1 MINLSITIITPN
13 LNGGEFLE
21 ECILSIQRQNYLNVK
36 HIVIDG
42 GSEDDSHS
50 ILEKYNVEYEVVL
63 ELNNYEAIHYGFE
76 KYPSDIQAWLNADD
90 IYRDGALSSVMQ
102 VFNTSSQVWW
112 LTGIPSLTD
121 KTGRIKP
128 TTSLPCPLFSKYFY
142 LYRKNNYIQQE
153 STFWRSKL
161 YNKVKGLSKDYTY
174 ANDYSLWFSFF
185 KHTRLYTLPQ
195 IVASFRQHGEDQIS
209 VKNREKYD
217 DEVEDIISKN
227 KVIKNPLKIG
237 AIKSLLFFD
246 LVILNTP
253 KLRVTYMKSKFR
265 QRILAFPPLI
275 IYQNSEVKVLL

>member
-1 MINLSITIITPN
+1 MSLSITIVTPN

-21 ECILSIQRQNYLNVK
+21 ECILSIQRQNYPHIK

-42 GSEDDSHS
+42 GSTDDSYS

-63 ELNNYEAIHYGFE
+63 ELNNYEAIHYGFK

-102 VFNTSSQVWW
+102 VFNTSSQVCW

-128 TTSLPCPLFSKYFY
+128 ITSLPCPLFSKYFY

-195 IVASFRQHGEDQIS
+195 IVASFRQHGEGQIS
-209 VKNREKYD
+209 VKNRKKYD

-227 KVIKNPLKIG
+227 KVIKSPLKIG

-265 QRILAFPPLI
+265 QSILDFAPLI
-275 IYQNSEVKVLL
+275 TYQNSEVKVLL

>member
-1 MINLSITIITPN
+1 MSLSITIVTPN

-21 ECILSIQRQNYLNVK
+21 ECILSIQRQNYPHIK

-42 GSEDDSHS
+42 GSTDDSYS

-63 ELNNYEAIHYGFE
+63 ELNNYEAIHYGFK

-102 VFNTSSQVWW
+102 VFNTSSQVCW

-128 TTSLPCPLFSKYFY
+128 ITSLPCPLFSKYFY

-195 IVASFRQHGEDQIS
+195 IVASFRQHGEGQIS
-209 VKNREKYD
+209 VKNRKKYD

-227 KVIKNPLKIG
+227 KVIKSPLKIG

-253 KLRVTYMKSKFR
+253 KLRVTYIKSKFR
-265 QRILAFPPLI
+265 QSILDFAPLI
-275 IYQNSEVKVLL
+275 TYQNSEVKVLL